1 MCVCLFGVWRNCNN
15 TTANNNNLIIQLNN
29 THPQPAQTDCYV
41 CVCKYICIIAYNYD
55 LLPPISSPKRLMLC
69 MCLCLCVFVAVWC
82 VRLTRVHAWAICEE
96 RPRTHVIFSMWEFPV
111 TSKHTNKLAT
121 LQHLSSSS
129 YMLLYV
135 HKSTL
140 VAIWRRVRVRRNPF
154 GLLSATLY
162 IARVQSVEGILN
174 FKHWHAHGAWKRHSK
189 TSYATSLHSKK
200 NHTSPTP
207 SPAHHHHPN
216 ALRTNSRVRLI
227 ATQRHQWIVMCV
239 CFFVCVC
246 RRDIYHFD
254 ILQQYAE
261 QCWQYG

>member
-1 MCVCLFGVWRNCNN
+1 MWRAS
-15 TTANNNNLIIQLNN
+15 TYLA
-29 THPQPAQTDCYV
+29 
-41 CVCKYICIIAYNYD
+41 
-55 LLPPISSPKRLMLC
+55 
-69 MCLCLCVFVAVWC
+69 
-82 VRLTRVHAWAICEE
+82 
-96 RPRTHVIFSMWEFPV
+96 IFSMWEFPV

-189 TSYATSLHSKK
+189 TSFATSLHSKK

-254 ILQQYAE
+254 ILQQCAAYAE
-261 QCWQYG
+261 QCLQYGLPVNFIHFVIRWDESETWKGRVPSSYSRRKTDVGVYWSYV